1 MACPPR
7 ECTVRGASQDLACG
21 TEGKELLLQKGRKL
35 IFLLHVAGL
44 QNPLVQKQKAL
55 DAFNGMWRGGGSE
68 GCGTPRPSL
77 PPSWTAPAAGFIPRN
92 FFFISVKQILNDP
105 PEAWKE
111 QGSYCVYDSTIMQ
124 SHFLS
129 HLRT

>member
-1 MACPPR
+1 MSPR
-7 ECTVRGASQDLACG
+7 GTHRGGREPGPRLWHR
-21 TEGKELLLQKGRKL
+21 GKGAAFPLQKGRKP
-35 IFLLHVAGL
+35 IFLLRVAGP

-68 GCGTPRPSL
+68 GGGTPRPSL
-77 PPSWTAPAAGFIPRN
+77 PPGRTVPAAGFIPRN

-111 QGSYCVYDSTIMQ
+111 QGSYCVYESTIMQ